1 MDKQTKMS
9 FDVKVFFLVFDIVL
23 LFLRGQISN
32 ITHKSL
38 VKILIQYVLYYKHT
52 VIYIIILYNYI
63 YI

>member
-52 VIYIIILYNYI
+52 VIYIIILYSYI

>member
-9 FDVKVFFLVFDIVL
+9 FDVKVLFLIFDIVL